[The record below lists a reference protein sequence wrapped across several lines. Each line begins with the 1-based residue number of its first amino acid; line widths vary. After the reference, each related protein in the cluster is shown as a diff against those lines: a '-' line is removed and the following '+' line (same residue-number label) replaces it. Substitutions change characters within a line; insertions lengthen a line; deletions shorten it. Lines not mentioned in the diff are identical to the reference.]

1 MKEKLEQILRE
12 KAIKSVY
19 HPIVSLT
26 DGSVL
31 GYEAL
36 SRITL
41 KDCDFN
47 IGEAFLLAEKYKI
60 LWDFEKLCKQQS
72 LKHAVN
78 KPPSAKLFLNVDP
91 NAIYYP
97 DFKKD
102 LSKLTLEQYNLTSR
116 DIVLEATERTS
127 IEDVDTFKSSLSYYK
142 EQGFSVA
149 MDDVG
154 SGYSGINRLF
164 IVNPHFIKID
174 IEMIRDIHKSEY
186 KKSLLRSIVKFANN
200 VGSYVIAE
208 GVENSQEL
216 EALIEI
222 GVHYAQGFHWY
233 APNENFLELKKEQ
246 IDEIKDLKQKSLEK
260 SSNKS
265 FYHTVDLICKKNNSI
280 LYDEKLI
287 HAFNLLHNDN
297 DITELVIVDKDDN
310 FLGILPRKSV
320 IDYFKDESNFN
331 WDKYVKDFIKTD
343 CLTVAPTQYI
353 HTVAEMAMSRNTDE
367 VYDNVFV
374 VDENKYVGF
383 ISVRD
388 LFMAILNKN
397 N

>member
-1 MKEKLEQILRE
+1 M
-12 KAIKSVY
+12 
-19 HPIVSLT
+19 
-26 DGSVL
+26 
-31 GYEAL
+31 
-36 SRITL
+36 
-41 KDCDFN
+41 
-47 IGEAFLLAEKYKI
+47 
-60 LWDFEKLCKQQS
+60 
-72 LKHAVN
+72 
-78 KPPSAKLFLNVDP
+78 NVDP

-102 LSKLTLEQYNLTSR
+102 LSKLTLEQYNLTSG

-164 IVNPHFIKID
+164 IINPHFIKID

-200 VGSYVIAE
+200 VCSYVIAE

-233 APNENFLELKKEQ
+233 APNENFL
-246 IDEIKDLKQKSLEK
+246 
-260 SSNKS
+260 
-265 FYHTVDLICKKNNSI
+265 
-280 LYDEKLI
+280 
-287 HAFNLLHNDN
+287 
-297 DITELVIVDKDDN
+297 
-310 FLGILPRKSV
+310 GILPKKPV
-320 IDYFKDESNFN
+320 IDYSKYEANFN
-331 WDKYVKDFIKTD
+331 LDKCVKDFIKTD

-353 HTVAEMAMSRNTDE
+353 HTVAEMAMSRKTDE
-367 VYDNVFV
+367 VYNNIFV
-374 VDENKYVGF
+374 VDENKYVGL

-388 LFMAILNKN
+388 LVMAILNKN

>member
-97 DFKKD
+97 DFKND

-164 IVNPHFIKID
+164 IINPHFIKID

-233 APNENFLELKKEQ
+233 APNENFLQLKKEQ

-265 FYHTVDLICKKNNSI
+265 FYRTVDLICKKDNSI

-297 DITELVIVDKDDN
+297 DITELVVVDKEDN
-310 FLGILPRKSV
+310 FLGILPKKSV
-320 IDYFKDESNFN
+320 IDYFKDETNFN
-331 WDKYVKDFIKTD
+331 WDKCVKDFIKTD

-367 VYDNVFV
+367 VYNNIFV